1 MDWQE
6 TAAIDLILKR
16 HKKTLDSKMFPVVNF
31 WSQPVIVFTSVN
43 LYIYSDFVFFDFFLA
58 AAAVVVYV
66 ITSLCE

>member
-6 TAAIDLILKR
+6 TAAIELILKR
-16 HKKTLDSKMFPVVNF
+16 HKKKHWTRKCFLLLISGR
-31 WSQPVIVFTSVN
+31 SQSLFLPALI
-43 LYIYSDFVFFDFFLA
+43 YIFIQIFS